1 MRKFFQV
8 LMICRYGM
16 VVGFRVNNAYLLCDF
31 EQESQH
37 FWQYRIIPNEMP
49 TGFSKLRLPHALNRN
64 LDHNWQLELSEQALA
79 ATAISEEGICAQA
92 TLQGP
97 FALTRQAD
105 SNAQHIRDAFSKLGN
120 TPYRG
125 TDQPCCQPGLVCTR
139 ITVES
144 SVARNH

>member
-1 MRKFFQV
+1 
-8 LMICRYGM
+8 M

-92 TLQGP
+92 ALQGP
-97 FALTRQAD
+97 FALARQAD
-105 SNAQHIRDAFSKLGN
+105 SNAQHIQDAFRNWAIRPITWNRSTLL
-120 TPYRG
+120 PAR
-125 TDQPCCQPGLVCTR
+125 PGLYPDH
-139 ITVES
+139 S
-144 SVARNH
+144 